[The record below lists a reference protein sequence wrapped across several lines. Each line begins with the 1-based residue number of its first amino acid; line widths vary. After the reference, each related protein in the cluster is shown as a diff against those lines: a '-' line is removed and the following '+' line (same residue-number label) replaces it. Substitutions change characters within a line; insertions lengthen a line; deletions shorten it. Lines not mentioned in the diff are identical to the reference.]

1 MVFVHSRKGTG
12 DTLNALAEIA
22 ADRDNELEH
31 FFVTQGKDDYHGEA
45 YVRYA
50 DRRQAVVLRFTD
62 QHGIRC
68 RRSRTFTG
76 HGAVADARR
85 FLGKLGARERG
96 EHPS

>member
-1 MVFVHSRKGTG
+1 MSSLLEMTELSNGT
-12 DTLNALAEIA
+12 
-22 ADRDNELEH
+22 R
-31 FFVTQGKDDYHGEA
+31 VVPV